1 MNRTK
6 KIRLNRTGREEQR
19 KNADRYCSG
28 EGKGKK
34 VTDTPLRV
42 ALITIIYFYSGW
54 RKPLEGRN
62 DKNTIIKR
70 MK

>member
-1 MNRTK
+1 MLIDTAVGKVR
-6 KIRLNRTGREEQR
+6 GRR
-19 KNADRYCSG
+19 
-28 EGKGKK
+28 